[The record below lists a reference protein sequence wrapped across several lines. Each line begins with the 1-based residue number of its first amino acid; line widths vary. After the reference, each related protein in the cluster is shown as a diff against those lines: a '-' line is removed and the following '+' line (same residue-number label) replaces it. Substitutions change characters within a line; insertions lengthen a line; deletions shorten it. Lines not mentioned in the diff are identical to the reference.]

1 MLINTLEK
9 LMEANGYNKNTLAK
23 ESGIPYTTIVGFYT
37 KGTDNVKLSTLRKLA
52 DFFGV
57 TLDYLIDNEVN
68 KKTPPPLTAEEN
80 NLINQYR
87 ELNTTGQK
95 MLIEQ
100 ATMMTAS
107 GLYKKSDNITFMAA
121 RNGNPPGELPEN
133 PDAFPDA
140 PDTI

>member
-80 NLINQYR
+80 KLLEAFGKLNQNGKQEAVNR
-87 ELNTTGQK
+87 VEELTEISK
-95 MLIEQ
+95 
-100 ATMMTAS
+100 
-107 GLYKKSDNITFMAA
+107 YTFSAQSSA
-121 RNGNPPGELPEN
+121 DE
-133 PDAFPDA
+133 A
-140 PDTI
+140 I